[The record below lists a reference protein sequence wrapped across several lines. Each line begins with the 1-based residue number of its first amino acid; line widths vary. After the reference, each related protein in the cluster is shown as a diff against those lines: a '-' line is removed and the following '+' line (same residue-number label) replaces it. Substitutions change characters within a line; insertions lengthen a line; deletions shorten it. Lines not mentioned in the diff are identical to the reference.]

1 MTLLLFLQLYKK
13 GWLSKI
19 FDILLTGRYHIGDAK
34 TMSLRSNF
42 VRNGKFS
49 MGEDITEILGA
60 WSFDPETNVRKIRG
74 ADGVEKIQ
82 VRINQGAFQG
92 ILQIDL
98 DGRPDGCRPHGQTF
112 ALDYYRNALHKYR
125 QQNNSEDDGFS
136 LDSDACQELFDEGA
150 RIYERY
156 AFLLQLK
163 EYPRVV
169 RDTERNMQLFRF
181 VNRYAASD
189 DDKSNLEKWWPYIL
203 RINGT
208 ARAFVARDEGDFV
221 EALEIVSK
229 TREQIN
235 ECCVVDA
242 EEFRV
247 EMERSEEALGA
258 IESELIEAKPLNRK
272 EQLEQ
277 MLVEAVENDNFER
290 AAELRDLIQQLVLD
304 GG

>member
-1 MTLLLFLQLYKK
+1 M
-13 GWLSKI
+13 
-19 FDILLTGRYHIGDAK
+19 
-34 TMSLRSNF
+34 
-42 VRNGKFS
+42 VS
-49 MGEDITEILGA
+49 MGEDITEILSA

-74 ADGVEKIQ
+74 TDGVEKIQ

-112 ALDYYRNALHKYR
+112 ALDYYQNSLQAYR

-136 LDSDACQELFDEGA
+136 LDPEACEELFEEGA

-163 EYPRVV
+163 EYPRVI

-181 VNRYAASD
+181 VNRYAASEQ
-189 DDKSNLEKWWPYIL
+189 DKSNLEKWWPYIL

-221 EALEIVSK
+221 EALDIVAK
-229 TREQIN
+229 TRDLIR
-235 ECCVVDA
+235 ECPMIDT

-247 EMERSEEALGA
+247 EMERSEEALEA
-258 IESELIEAKPLNRK
+258 LESELLEAKPLNRK

-277 MLVEAVENDNFER
+277 MLAEAVEGDNFER
-290 AAELRDLIQQLVLD
+290 AAELRDMIQQLAVED
-304 GG
+304 I

>member
-1 MTLLLFLQLYKK
+1 MIRF
-13 GWLSKI
+13 GV
-19 FDILLTGRYHIGDAK
+19 K
-34 TMSLRSNF
+34 TYF
-42 VRNGKFS
+42 VRSEKVG
-49 MGEDITEILGA
+49 MEQDITEILSS

-74 ADGVEKIQ
+74 TDGIEKIQ

-112 ALDYYRNALHKYR
+112 ALDHYKNSLQEYR
-125 QQNNSEDDGFS
+125 QQNNLEDNGFN
-136 LDSDACQELFDEGA
+136 LDSEACEELFEEGA

-189 DDKSNLEKWWPYIL
+189 HDKYNLEKWWPYVL

-221 EALEIVSK
+221 EALDIVAK
-229 TREQIN
+229 TREQIR
-235 ECCVVDA
+235 ECQMVDA

-247 EMERSEEALGA
+247 EMERSEEALEA
-258 IESELIEAKPLNRK
+258 LENELINSKPLNRK
-272 EQLEQ
+272 EQLER
-277 MLVEAVENDNFER
+277 MLVEAVEDDNFER
-290 AAELRDLIQQLVLD
+290 AAELRDIIQKLAAEEI
-304 GG
+304 